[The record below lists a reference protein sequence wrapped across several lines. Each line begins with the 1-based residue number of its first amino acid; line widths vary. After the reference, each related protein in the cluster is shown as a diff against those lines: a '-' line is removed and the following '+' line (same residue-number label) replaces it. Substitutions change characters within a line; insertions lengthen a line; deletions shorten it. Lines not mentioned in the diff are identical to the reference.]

1 MQLMLLQLHGSYRS
15 AHYGTGV
22 IYDRLRSYYM
32 YTLRAVGTLKYMYAS
47 KRQLFVSVRHLSFSI
62 ALHTAPIKRQLT
74 PRAMPGIFVVT
85 RASHSLMRAAAATT
99 WRAASKPKS

>member
-22 IYDRLRSYYM
+22 IYDRL

-62 ALHTAPIKRQLT
+62 ALHTVPIKRQLT
-74 PRAMPGIFVVT
+74 PCAMPGIFVVT